1 MGNENFWKLRK
12 KLQIS
17 QLELSVVAQVSPAMI
32 SAVEKYNY
40 IPGVKVRTKLAGA
53 LGVKE
58 SMIWPEI
65 ETPEVAVSE

>member
-1 MGNENFWKLRK
+1 MVNENFWKLRK
-12 KLQIS
+12 KLQFS
-17 QLELSVVAQVSPAMI
+17 QLGLAVSAQVSPAMV

-40 IPGVKVRTKLAGA
+40 IPGAKVRTKLAGA

-65 ETPEVAVSE
+65 ETAEVAVGQ